1 MLPKIHINI
10 EHWKFNKEY
19 QLWVSDMGNVK
30 DKDKKDIQFAT
41 GDGYLSIKVGRRI
54 VQVHRLVMM
63 TFEPNKWMEAL
74 TVDHLNHNKR
84 DNRRKNLEW
93 VTETENKRRAEA
105 DMIIKNSC
113 VKVKIAT
120 QPKKTQPKK
129 KEYIYKCVTYNM
141 TMTEEQTVVAIRTMK
156 KEWANHSEEQ
166 ILKGIRANM
175 KDAYGLRWS
184 VTPKK

>member
-30 DKDKKDIQFAT
+30 DKDKKDIQFNT
-41 GDGYLSIKVGRRI
+41 GDGYLSIRVGHKY
-54 VQVHRLVMM
+54 VLVHRLVMM
-63 TFEPNKWMEAL
+63 TFEPNPWMEVL

-93 VTETENKRRAEA
+93 VTEAENKRRAEA
-105 DMIIKNSC
+105 DLVKKTC
-113 VKVKIAT
+113 AKVKT
-120 QPKKTQPKK
+120 TPQPKPK
-129 KEYIYKCVTYNM
+129 KEYIYKCMTYDM

-156 KEWANHSEEQ
+156 KEWANHSKEQ